1 MFKKLYVFL
10 GATVA
15 DAAAR
20 PLHWVYNEKKL
31 KSFISDVDFE
41 MKKVSWPTW
50 EELRG
55 STYVVLTLTFILGL
69 YLFFADLILS
79 KILSVL
85 L

>member
-1 MFKKLYVFL
+1 MI
-10 GATVA
+10 
-15 DAAAR
+15 R
-20 PLHWVYNEKKL
+20 KL

-50 EELRG
+50 DELRG
-55 STYVVLTLTFILGL
+55 STYVVITLTIILGL
-69 YLFFADLILS
+69 YLFYADLLLS